1 MFRAKFAYETLVHA
15 NHFLVPIDF
24 LLSCVDPRAAIPA
37 LAMLHLTRL
46 KELKVPSTL
55 SQLLFET
62 VNKVIPDGHAETPF
76 IGANCAA
83 VLLSPAAVYSECRP
97 SSCCFGVRKEVI
109 SLTSEHPP
117 RSLRLFAIDAPPC
130 RFC

>member
-1 MFRAKFAYETLVHA
+1 VFRAKFAYETLVHA

-76 IGANCAA
+76 IGAKTAQPSYYPQLRSIRNAG
-83 VLLSPAAVYSECRP
+83 LPAAALVSER
-97 SSCCFGVRKEVI
+97 R
-109 SLTSEHPP
+109 
-117 RSLRLFAIDAPPC
+117 
-130 RFC
+130 